1 MAGHNKWSKIKRSKG
16 VLDVKRGTLFSKLS
30 KEITIAAKNGGGD
43 VSLNPRLRSAI
54 QGARAQNMPNDKID
68 RAIKKGTGDLEGQAL
83 EELTYEGYA
92 PGGVAILLE
101 ALTDNRNRTAAELRL
116 IFSKYHGNL
125 GTSGSVGYLF
135 HKKGQISISKAANPA
150 ARASEEERILELAL
164 EAGADE
170 FEAEEERYLITTPP
184 DRLYSV
190 ADALKAGGI
199 VAETLKLTYLPENSI
214 AVSDQTVAGQI
225 LNLCDALDDFDDVHH
240 VYSNFDISDDL
251 LSRLS
256 A

>member
-1 MAGHNKWSKIKRSKG
+1 MAGHNKWSKIKRTKG
-16 VLDVKRGTLFSKLS
+16 VLDTKRGTLFSKLS

-43 VSLNPRLRSAI
+43 PALNPRLRSAI

-68 RAIKKGTGDLEGQAL
+68 RAIKKGTGEIEGQAL

-92 PGGVAILLE
+92 PGGVAVLVE

-125 GTSGSVGYLF
+125 GTSGSVAYLF
-135 HKKGQISISKAANPA
+135 HKKGQITFPRSAA
-150 ARASEEERILELAL
+150 EEEQLLELL
-164 EAGADE
+164 LDAGADE
-170 FEAEEERYLITTPP
+170 FEAEDGRYVVTTPP
-184 DRLYSV
+184 ERLYFV
-190 ADALKAGGI
+190 TDALKAGGI

-214 AVSDQTVAGQI
+214 AVTDETMAGQV
-225 LNLCDALDDFDDVHH
+225 LRLCDALDECDDVQH
-240 VYSNFDISDDL
+240 VHSNFDISDEL
-251 LSRLS
+251 LSRLP